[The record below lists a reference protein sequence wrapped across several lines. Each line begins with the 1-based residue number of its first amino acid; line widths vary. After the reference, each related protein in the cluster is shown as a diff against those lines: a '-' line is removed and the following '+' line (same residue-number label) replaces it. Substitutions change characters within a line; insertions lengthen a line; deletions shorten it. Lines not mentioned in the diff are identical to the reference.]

1 MNAGDCKKPA
11 WDLLLEDSTEWI
23 SMNGWKTKHPNNNLN
38 YSEYL
43 IVFAQYYPY
52 GPEYFIFGG
61 MYKVEKIQHPEIYEL
76 APDTKLGHF
85 PGYQN
90 VSLKHKDM
98 QHIINSDEPS
108 WKQAL
113 SNVKGGYVV
122 TDTNNGS
129 LYIGSASGS
138 VDGIWQRWSGY
149 ADIGNLTGGN
159 KEFAEI
165 MKNKGEDYLINNFQY
180 SILEIFD
187 TKTKIETII
196 ERENYWKNVLDT
208 KKHGMN
214 HN

>member
-1 MNAGDCKKPA
+1 MN
-11 WDLLLEDSTEWI
+11 
-23 SMNGWKTKHPNNNLN
+23 
-38 YSEYL
+38 
-43 IVFAQYYPY
+43 
-52 GPEYFIFGG
+52 
-61 MYKVEKIQHPEIYEL
+61 
-76 APDTKLGHF
+76 
-85 PGYQN
+85 
-90 VSLKHKDM
+90 HKDM
-98 QHIINSDEPS
+98 QHIINSDKPS

-113 SNVKGGYVV
+113 SNVKGVYVV

-129 LYIGSASGS
+129 LYIGSASGN

-149 ADIGNLTGGN
+149 ADSGNLIGGN